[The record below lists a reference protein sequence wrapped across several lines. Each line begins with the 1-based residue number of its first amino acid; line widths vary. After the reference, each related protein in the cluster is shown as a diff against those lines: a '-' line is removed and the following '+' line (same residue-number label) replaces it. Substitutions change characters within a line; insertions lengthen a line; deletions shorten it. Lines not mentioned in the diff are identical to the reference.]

1 MQLGQDPWTALPP
14 RLRRVAPL
22 IAEGYSNGEIAGV
35 VGLAQH
41 TVELYVSELMG
52 LLECHNRVKL
62 ARLLAGWC
70 GGA

>member
-1 MQLGQDPWTALPP
+1 MHLGQDRWNALPP
-14 RLRRVAPL
+14 RLRRLAPL

-35 VGLAQH
+35 SGLAQH

-62 ARLLAGWC
+62 ARLLERWC